1 MRFERAYALTRPI
14 ALPDGELNFLR
25 VLNDYRLTI
34 ATDVQSVPPT
44 AARALG
50 GNLSRGTG
58 VIAITA

>member
-1 MRFERAYALTRPI
+1 MRFERAYAPTRPI
-14 ALPDGELNFLR
+14 ALPDAELNFLR

-34 ATDVQSVPPT
+34 AADAQAVPPA

-58 VIAITA
+58 VTAITA